1 MKIRNLDFGGLAVF
15 SSAAIDYGLGPC
27 YRKFV
32 FAVGDFRVCGREY
45 LRAHIKVV
53 RLERIARST
62 PLHGFERLT
71 DRSGM
76 PFHGSSARKLAIV
89 QEPAVELTF
98 KKVFIDAPA
107 DPLHVGYVLLGNGVS
122 KIANTNEAVRLV
134 ADYVAPAGVTMD
146 VSSLPSD
153 WHEGFSTVAVSN
165 LTVDAGAGLSFD
177 FFVPGFAPLAIGG
190 VLSLP
195 GEMDYFV
202 DAGSSRSDVKDAAV
216 VVPALGVETAAETD
230 WNCIGRVK
238 QDRAELSVVDG
249 ALVFSYDVP
258 GMMIIMR

>member
-1 MKIRNLDFGGLAVF
+1 VTVDGKPTLRYVQQNVTIDSTNAVPNCVWNATAGSRLALVGNGKSANVFTIRDFRADGLAF
-15 SSAAIDYGLGPC
+15 DLNHPDAP
-27 YRKFV
+27 
-32 FAVGDFRVCGREY
+32 
-45 LRAHIKVV
+45 
-53 RLERIARST
+53 
-62 PLHGFERLT
+62 
-71 DRSGM
+71 
-76 PFHGSSARKLAIV
+76 
-89 QEPAVELTF
+89 

-107 DPLHVGYVLLGNGVS
+107 DPLHVGYVLPGNGVS

-202 DAGSSRSDVKDAAV
+202 NAGSSRSDVKDAAV

-249 ALVFSYDVP
+249 ALVFSCDVP